1 MPSDTQVIY
10 SMNKV
15 GRTVPPNKQILR
27 DISLGFYYGAKI
39 GVLGLNGAGKSTLL
53 RIMAGVD
60 KDYVGEISMSKG
72 YTVGLL
78 EQEPKLDETK
88 TVIEVVKE
96 AVQPIVETLAR
107 FDEINASFSL
117 PNVDFDALVAE
128 QAKLQ
133 EGLDKHDAWNLDN
146 RLELAMDALRCP
158 PSDTPI
164 KVLSGGERRRVALT
178 RLLLT
183 EPDILLL
190 DEPTN
195 HLDAESVAWLEHHL
209 REYKGTVI
217 AVTHDRYFLD
227 NVAGW
232 ILELDR
238 GYGIPWKGNYSSWLA
253 QKKERIAQEG
263 KTESKRQKTLERELE
278 WINMSP
284 KARQA
289 KGQARLTAYEKLLS
303 QETEKRRE
311 DLEIYI
317 PPGPRLGDIVF
328 EFENVTKGYASPNGG
343 GGDRLLLEEFSAKIP
358 PGSIVG
364 VIGPNGAGKTTLLRM
379 IMGKEK
385 PDSGAIKIGATV
397 KLAYADQLRPLDND
411 RNVWEEISGGEDTL
425 TLGSRKMN
433 SRAYCASFN
442 FLGSDQQKKVG
453 VLSGGER
460 NRVHL
465 AKTLTEGAN
474 VLLLD
479 EPTNDLDVNTLRA
492 LEEALEEFAG
502 VAIVVSHDRWFLDR
516 ICTHIIA
523 FEGESIAKM
532 YLGNWSDYE
541 TMMREKFGKDLTPHR
556 VKYRMLKR

>member
-1 MPSDTQVIY
+1 MSNESLVIY

-15 GRTVPPNKQILR
+15 GRLVPSSNKLILR

-53 RIMAGVD
+53 RIIAGVD
-60 KDYVGEISMSKG
+60 QGYIGEISMSKG
-72 YTVGLL
+72 YNVGLL

-96 AVQPIVETLAR
+96 AVQPIVKMLAR
-107 FDEINASFSL
+107 YDEVNARFAE
-117 PNVDFDALVAE
+117 PDADFDALVAE

-133 EGLDKHDAWNLDN
+133 EQLDKHDAWNLDSH
-146 RLELAMDALRCP
+146 LEVAMDALRCP
-158 PSDTPI
+158 PGDTPI
-164 KVLSGGERRRVALT
+164 RVCSGGEKRRVALT

-209 REYKGTVI
+209 RDYKGTVI

-238 GYGIPWKGNYSSWLA
+238 GYGIPWKGNYSSWLE
-253 QKKERIAQEG
+253 QKQERVRLEE
-263 KTESKRQKTLERELE
+263 KSESKRQKTLEHELE
-278 WINMSP
+278 WIRMSP
-284 KARQA
+284 KARQS
-289 KGQARLTAYEKLLS
+289 KGQARVSAYEKLLN
-303 QETEKRRE
+303 QEAEARRE
-311 DLEIYI
+311 ELEIYI
-317 PPGPRLGDIVF
+317 PPGPRLGDVVF
-328 EFENVTKGYASPNGG
+328 EFDKVTKSFD
-343 GGDRLLLEEFSAKIP
+343 DRLILDAFSATVP
-358 PGSIVG
+358 PGAIIGIV
-364 VIGPNGAGKTTLLRM
+364 GPNGAGKTTLLKM
-379 IMGKEK
+379 IIGKEQ
-385 PDSGAIKIGATV
+385 PDSGSVKIGETV
-397 KLAYADQLRPLDND
+397 QLAYVDQSRTLDPEKT
-411 RNVWEEISGGEDTL
+411 VYEEISQGADTL
-425 TLGSRKMN
+425 ELGRRKIN
-433 SRAYCASFN
+433 ARAYCASFN
-442 FLGSDQQKKVG
+442 FLGTDQQKKVG

-502 VAIVVSHDRWFLDR
+502 TAMVVSHDRWFLDR
-516 ICTHIIA
+516 ICTHLIV
-523 FEGESIAKM
+523 FEGDSIAKM

-541 TMMREKFGKDLTPHR
+541 TMMQDKFGKDLTPHR
-556 VKYRMLKR
+556 VKYRVLKR